1 MDSNHI
7 LIFDETA
14 GTFPKIISSL
24 PGDVTAAY
32 ATTGSDLVTALDEQ
46 AVDAVVLV
54 LSSKALDADL
64 HALRSRLEHIPL
76 ILMVEDG
83 GVSPATL
90 NDLIGLP
97 LQGVLPLP
105 FSAEEFNALLEQSL
119 TAREMLSQG
128 KEISEAL
135 TETNR
140 RLNARLQE
148 INTVYTVGKSVAS
161 SLDID
166 EVLARVVMASVNI
179 TQAEDGVIILKEGD
193 RLFVRV
199 SKRMEHRF
207 PQRLHDATT
216 DSVAWQVI
224 RSGRPAMLH
233 RETKIATGLVVRSLL
248 YVPLQTPGADTIG
261 ILGVVNRLKDA
272 RFTEHQLFTL
282 SSIADFAAIAL
293 ENARLFSA
301 VEAER
306 SRLGAILENAVEAII
321 VTDAADR
328 LWLWSETAAEIFGL
342 DSDAR
347 GQSVG
352 ACIDYSDVRE
362 LFDKTLQ
369 EEAMVHAE
377 VELRDGR
384 VYNAQLTTVPD
395 VGRVA
400 VMQEI
405 THLKELDRLK
415 SEFVSTVSHDL
426 RTPLTTI
433 QGYVE
438 LLDRVGPLNE
448 RQTDFVNRALSSLN
462 HITDL
467 ISDLLDIG
475 RIEAGYDLEMKALRM
490 DELVRTTAEAA
501 VVQAQSQGMGIS
513 VDLPDG
519 PLWTWGNARRLRQVL
534 DNLISNALKY
544 NRPEGWV
551 GVRAECDDE
560 HIVVSVSDSG
570 IGISAED
577 QAQIFER
584 FYRVQSPETE
594 DVQGTGLGLA
604 IVKSVVEKHKG
615 RVWVESTL
623 GEGSTFAFLLPL
635 TNPPA

>member
-32 ATTGSDLVTALDEQ
+32 ATTGSDLVTALDGQ